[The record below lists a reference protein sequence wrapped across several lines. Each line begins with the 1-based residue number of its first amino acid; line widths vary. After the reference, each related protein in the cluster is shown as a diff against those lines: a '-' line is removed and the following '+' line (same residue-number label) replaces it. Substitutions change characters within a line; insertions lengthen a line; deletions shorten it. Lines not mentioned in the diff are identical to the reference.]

1 MRHRGCDVM
10 LKEIPPCRKRGYHEG
25 MRFEPSGVPSL
36 DVLLGGGLV
45 LGDNIVWVGD
55 ESSASF
61 WRPFLAAGAS
71 RSRYISLGRVAH
83 PAPEGVEVIHVP
95 QDGLHDTSSA
105 LEAVILDP
113 HEAEGS
119 RVVIDGLDD
128 LVLRWGVDEVARFYS
143 RVCPRLFD
151 LGTIA
156 YWMGSRQVVSASLVD
171 QVTKVAQ
178 CVFDVRPGRLRV
190 VKAEGRPAKV
200 QGALVDLIEDEGVA
214 VVSREHAVGRVGE
227 GLRRLR
233 RERNLTQGQI
243 AALAGVTPAA
253 ISQAE
258 SGRRGLSLDTLIPL
272 CESLGIGLDDLLGA
286 SASLGHVLARR
297 ERRAAGRTGGSGAV
311 MALFDD
317 PGPGVRAYLVR
328 LAPEEQGAPPFSH
341 KGPELVLVASGLVL
355 IDLGD
360 TTPVVRAGDALM
372 VRSATLLRW
381 TNLGPGP
388 AQLFWVITG

>member
-1 MRHRGCDVM
+1 
-10 LKEIPPCRKRGYHEG
+10 
-25 MRFEPSGVPSL
+25 MRFELSGVPSL
-36 DVLLGGGLV
+36 DTLLGGGLV

-55 ESSASF
+55 EAGSCASF
-61 WRPFLAAGAS
+61 VRPFLAAGS
-71 RSRYISLGRVAH
+71 GRRRYICLGRL
-83 PAPEGVEVIHVP
+83 APTPGEGTEVVHVP
-95 QDGLHDTSSA
+95 PGDGRATPPD
-105 LEAVILDP
+105 LEAAILDP
-113 HEAEGS
+113 DEAEGS

-128 LVLRWGVDEVARFYS
+128 LVVRWGVDQVARFYS

-151 LGTIA
+151 LGAIA
-156 YWMGSRQVVSASLVD
+156 YWMGSRQVLSASLID

-190 VKAEGRPAKV
+190 AKAEGRPAKL
-200 QGALVDLIEDEGVA
+200 QGALVDLADDDDVP

-227 GLRRLR
+227 GLRRIR
-233 RERNLTQGQI
+233 RERNLTQSQI
-243 AALAGVTPAA
+243 ATLAGVTPAA

-272 CESLGIGLDDLLGA
+272 CESLGIGLDDLLGS
-286 SASLGHVLARR
+286 SASVGHVLARR
-297 ERRAAGRTGGSGAV
+297 GRRTTRRAGDDGSV

-317 PGPGVRAYLVR
+317 PSPGVRAYLVR

-341 KGPELVLVASGLVL
+341 KGPEVVLVASGLVL

-372 VRSATLLRW
+372 VRSATLQRW